1 MSHLLTALCL
11 LVLFSCSTTPTDKE
25 LLEFGDSLAD
35 TREELEARLT
45 KVSYESGGD
54 VEFKAFP
61 ISETMIKVEVEEI
74 SRIRGFKD
82 KEKELLFK
90 LRSQKYA
97 FEKNCFQVNINRIGM
112 TNRERLKNWEVFI
125 VDSLGRKVPTRISRG
140 SDRAYRS
147 IFSGIYGKNQISTME
162 AIMCSG
168 VKVDL
173 TKGFQ
178 LEINNQKS
186 PLNTTLSWS
195 I

>member
-1 MSHLLTALCL
+1 MSHLLMILSLT
-11 LVLFSCSTTPTDKE
+11 VLFSCSSTPTDKE
-25 LLEFGDSLAD
+25 LLSYGDSLAD

-74 SRIRGFKD
+74 SRIRGFKS
-82 KEKELLFK
+82 KEKDLLFK

-97 FEKNCFQVNINRIGM
+97 FEKNCFQININRIGM
-112 TNRERLKNWEVFI
+112 TNKERLKNWKVFI
-125 VDSLGRKVPTRISRG
+125 IDSLGRKVPTVVSRG
-140 SDRAYRS
+140 SDRAYKS

-162 AIMCSG
+162 AIMCSR
-168 VKVDL
+168 VKIDL

-178 LEINNQKS
+178 LEISNETS